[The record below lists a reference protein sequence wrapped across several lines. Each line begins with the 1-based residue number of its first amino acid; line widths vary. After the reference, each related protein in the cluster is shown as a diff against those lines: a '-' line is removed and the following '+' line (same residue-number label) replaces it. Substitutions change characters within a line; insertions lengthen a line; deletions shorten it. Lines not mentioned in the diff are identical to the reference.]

1 MLKNLNAV
9 ILKCV
14 ELKKYTNFNILI
26 FRKKQKKSQMKKNQN
41 NKRKSQKKT

>member
-26 FRKKQKKSQMKKNQN
+26 FRKKQKK
-41 NKRKSQKKT
+41 KSNEKESK